1 MGNSLGQDLRQHR
14 QAAGVG
20 DPHPQHPHI
29 VPVDIP
35 HLVEVLAV
43 QIQDLGGRVHQQV
56 SGIGQ
61 RQLGGAGEQLHIQLP
76 LHVAD
81 VVA

>member
-1 MGNSLGQDLRQHR
+1 M
-14 QAAGVG
+14 
-20 DPHPQHPHI
+20 
-29 VPVDIP
+29 
-35 HLVEVLAV
+35 

-81 VVA
+81 VVAQRLLGDIQPLGSPGDVQLLRHHEEILQM